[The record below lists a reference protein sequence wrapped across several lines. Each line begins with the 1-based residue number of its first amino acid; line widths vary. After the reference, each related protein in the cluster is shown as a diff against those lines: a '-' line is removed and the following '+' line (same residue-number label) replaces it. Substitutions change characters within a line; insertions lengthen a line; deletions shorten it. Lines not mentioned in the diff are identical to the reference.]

1 MEKYNLSEDEVE
13 NVFYKMN
20 NMEIESKIDQVT
32 IAVSVNE
39 KADYILPV
47 SALSFALIAILPN

>member
-20 NMEIESKIDQVT
+20 NMEIESKIQV
-32 IAVSVNE
+32 VNALATCVFGHVYSSNS
-39 KADYILPV
+39 KRLSIL
-47 SALSFALIAILPN
+47 FHIL